1 MLIKY
6 LKIHLS
12 ICLMK
17 RLTSDFSLR
26 GRLWNYIIIIRCLFS
41 IRKQNTNFTLG
52 LDNLLSHVASRDIY
66 FIIDGS
72 TRYLCLYK

>member
-1 MLIKY
+1 MHIKY
-6 LKIHLS
+6 LKLHLS

-26 GRLWNYIIIIRCLFS
+26 GRLWNFIIIIYYLFS

-52 LDNLLSHVASRDIY
+52 LDNLLWHVASRDIY

>member
-17 RLTSDFSLR
+17 RLTSDFSLW
-26 GRLWNYIIIIRCLFS
+26 GRLWNFIIIICNLFS
-41 IRKQNTNFTLG
+41 IRKQNTNITLG